1 MLNCNQ
7 KMYNLL
13 LINFKLKGIFN
24 NIKIHSLINNNKKE
38 ETRKESSNKIR
49 IQMQDKIM
57 SLILCLQ
64 NKD

>member
-1 MLNCNQ
+1 MHNCNQ

-24 NIKIHSLINNNKKE
+24 NIKIHNLINNNKKE